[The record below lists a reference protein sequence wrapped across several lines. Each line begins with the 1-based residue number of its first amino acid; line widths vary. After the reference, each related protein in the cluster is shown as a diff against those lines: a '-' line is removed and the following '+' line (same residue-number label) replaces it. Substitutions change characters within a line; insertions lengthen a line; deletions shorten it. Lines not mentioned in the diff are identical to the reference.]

1 MSKRSP
7 GITGVI
13 QQVNECEQ
21 RIDETENMSNR
32 AMEMVANLKTT
43 LVFMQDQAKADALKV
58 VKAQEKTDYLEK
70 QLREMTGG
78 ASDIAAFMKK
88 MATERNSV
96 RSKLETNHHHI
107 KKVGDV
113 VDNTQEKHGK
123 ILEDLVK
130 RTILTEKKQ

>member
-1 MSKRSP
+1 MINKLKLEPLVSFSDL
-7 GITGVI
+7 GGL
-13 QQVNECEQ
+13 
-21 RIDETENMSNR
+21 DETI
-32 AMEMVANLKTT
+32 
-43 LVFMQDQAKADALKV
+43 
-58 VKAQEKTDYLEK
+58 K
-70 QLREMTGG
+70 QLKEMTGG

-113 VDNTQEKHGK
+113 VDNTQDKHGK